1 MKDAYVSALN
11 IQSSARDWM
20 DVSSEN
26 MINMFT
32 PGYREKQTTFKT
44 FLDHA
49 VIDGC
54 LTNVSQGKSIPG
66 TSNENV
72 FLEGQGF
79 FVIRNDEGNLAYTRL
94 GEFKFDSTG
103 VYRAADGSKVQGYVL
118 NDKGEVISG
127 VKTLDEN
134 AFNETIANGG
144 TRAIPTTEIKMW
156 IDPDNGKYLG
166 KYEEY
171 EIKGDGILYGK
182 SNNGRVETPLYKLA
196 VMNFNN
202 PQGLYQYKD
211 GHFVETEESG
221 RPVIGRGEIR
231 SGLLELSNT
240 DFKANL
246 AYYQQ
251 AKLQLDLSNQIISGY
266 KQFLQNAIT
275 LLQ

>member
-1 MKDAYVSALN
+1 MKDAYINAIN
-11 IQSSARDWM
+11 MQNATRGWM
-20 DVSSEN
+20 DISSEN
-26 MINMFT
+26 MTNMYT
-32 PGYREKQTTFKT
+32 PGYREKQANFKS

-49 VIDGC
+49 VLNGY
-54 LTNVSQGKSIPG
+54 LTNTSQGKSIPG
-66 TSNENV
+66 TSPENV

-103 VYRAADGSKVQGYVL
+103 VYRTTDGSKVQGYVL

-127 VKTLDEN
+127 VKTLDEA
-134 AFNETIANGG
+134 AFNETMANGG

-166 KYEEY
+166 KYEEF

-182 SNNGRVETPLYKLA
+182 SNNGKDTTPLYKLA
-196 VMNFNN
+196 IMNFNN

-231 SGLLELSNT
+231 SGFLELSNT

-246 AYYQQ
+246 AYFQE
-251 AKLQLDLSNQIISGY
+251 AKLQLELTNSIINTY
-266 KQFLQNAIT
+266 KQLLQNAIG
-275 LLQ
+275 LMN